1 MNLFDITS
9 LQRDSKQGNLYDLTE
24 PTFVL
29 KQLGILSMVVL
40 PEQTMRADLVSYS
53 IYQSVDYVD
62 LILDLNSIDNPL
74 NIKSGDVIYY
84 ISLDQLDYYRQNP
97 NIVTRQRNILLNAN
111 KSTKIDNSRQNYVD
125 NDYKLPPT
133 FLQNPGS
140 PISISNGNI
149 TISPRQ

>member
-9 LQRDSKQGNLYDLTE
+9 LQRDTKQSNLYDLTE

-29 KQLGILSMVVL
+29 KELGIYSMTVL
-40 PEQTMRADLVSYS
+40 PEQTMRPDLISYS
-53 IYQSVDYVD
+53 IYQSVNYVD

-74 NIKSGDVIYY
+74 NIKSGDIIYY

-97 NIVTRQRNILLNAN
+97 NIVTQQRNILLNAN
-111 KSTKIDNSRQNYVD
+111 KSTKIDNNRQIYTDNNYQ
-125 NDYKLPPT
+125 LSPT

-140 PISISNGNI
+140 PISISGGNI